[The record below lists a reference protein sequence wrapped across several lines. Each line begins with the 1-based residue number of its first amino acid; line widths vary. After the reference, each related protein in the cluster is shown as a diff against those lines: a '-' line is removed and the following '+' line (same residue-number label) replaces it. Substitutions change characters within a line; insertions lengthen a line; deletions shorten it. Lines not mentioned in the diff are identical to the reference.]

1 MTYHSDL
8 PDPTYQ
14 AAFYEGVTAKRLIAF
29 GIDFAAILAMTLVLV
44 PFTFFTAIF
53 FFPVLMAIVGFFYRV
68 LTIAGKSSTWGMR
81 VMAIELRDRDGA
93 RFDGSKAALHT
104 IGFYISFA
112 VFPLQILSI
121 LLMLLSE
128 RRQGLTDHVL
138 GSAMINR
145 RAA

>member
-1 MTYHSDL
+1 MS
-8 PDPTYQ
+8 Q
-14 AAFYEGVTAKRLIAF
+14 
-29 GIDFAAILAMTLVLV
+29 
-44 PFTFFTAIF
+44 
-53 FFPVLMAIVGFFYRV
+53 
-68 LTIAGKSSTWGMR
+68 
-81 VMAIELRDRDGA
+81 
-93 RFDGSKAALHT
+93 AALHT